1 MNNKITDTELSMLLN
16 NATAIDY
23 EDRLHMLAVSLFT
36 WKGLDEIAGF
46 GASHFIEESLYR
58 YGKACIVNDEEIG
71 IKALNVTAAG
81 KLNIYYLPV
90 KVNAFSTGYNK
101 IYDFD
106 DVVYI
111 MNNELQKPTRDTL
124 ALFAARLYET
134 ERTSDINLQAQK
146 TPVLIEG
153 DKNVLL
159 TLKNTYMQYSGNMPV
174 IYGNKNFDVSSKLNV
189 LRTEA
194 PYIIDKLE
202 DHKHNLWN
210 DCMTFLGI
218 NNANTSKKE
227 RLVTSEVESND
238 QLINYYLNCF
248 YKKRKEACD
257 ILNKKFGTNVEIV
270 LNKEVV
276 DLLAET
282 TRALKKEG
290 DNDGKVHSDDS
301 NSTEE

>member
-23 EDRLHMLAVSLFT
+23 EDRLHMLAISLFT
-36 WKGLDEIAGF
+36 WKGLDDIAGF

-58 YGKACIVNDEEIG
+58 YGKACIVKDDEIG

-111 MNNELQKPTRDTL
+111 MNNELQKPTKDTL
-124 ALFAARLYET
+124 TLFAARLYET
-134 ERTSDINLQAQK
+134 ERTSDVNLQAQK

-189 LRTEA
+189 LRTDA
-194 PYIIDKLE
+194 PYIVDKLE

-248 YKKRKEACD
+248 YKTRKKACD
-257 ILNKKFGTNVEIV
+257 ILNEKFGTNVEIV

-282 TRALKKEG
+282 TEALEKEG
-290 DNDGKVHSDDS
+290 VDNGKVHSNNS
-301 NSTEE
+301 KSTEE

>member
-23 EDRLHMLAVSLFT
+23 EDRLHMLAISLFT
-36 WKGLDEIAGF
+36 WKGLDDIAGF

-58 YGKACIVNDEEIG
+58 YGKACIVNDDEIG

-111 MNNELQKPTRDTL
+111 MNNELQKPTKDTL
-124 ALFAARLYET
+124 TLFAARLYET
-134 ERTSDINLQAQK
+134 ERTSDVNLQAQK

-189 LRTEA
+189 LRTDA
-194 PYIIDKLE
+194 PYIVDKLE

-248 YKKRKEACD
+248 YKTRKKACD
-257 ILNKKFGTNVEIV
+257 ILNEKFGTNVEIV

-282 TRALKKEG
+282 TEALEKEG
-290 DNDGKVHSDDS
+290 GLNGKVHSDNS
-301 NSTEE
+301 KSTEE

>member
-1 MNNKITDTELSMLLN
+1 MGKVTDTELSMFLN
-16 NATAIDY
+16 NATVIDY
-23 EDRLHMLAVSLFT
+23 EDRLHMLATSLFT
-36 WKGLDEIAGF
+36 WKGLDEVAGF

-58 YGKACIVNDEEIG
+58 YGKACIVNDTEIG

-111 MNNELQKPTRDTL
+111 MNNELQKPTQDTL
-124 ALFAARLYET
+124 RLFAQRLYET
-134 ERTSDINLQAQK
+134 ERTTDVNLQAQK

-159 TLKNTYMQYSGNMPV
+159 TLKNVYMQYSGNIPV

-189 LRTEA
+189 LRTDA
-194 PYIIDKLE
+194 PYVVDKL
-202 DHKHNLWN
+202 DVHKDKLWN

-282 TRALKKEG
+282 TKSLKEG
-290 DNDGKVHSDDS
+290 VDSGEVHSDNS
-301 NSTEE
+301 NPTEE

>member
-23 EDRLHMLAVSLFT
+23 EDRLHMLAISLFT
-36 WKGLDEIAGF
+36 WKGLDDIAGF

-58 YGKACIVNDEEIG
+58 YGKACIVKDDEIG

-111 MNNELQKPTRDTL
+111 MNNELQKPTKDTL
-124 ALFAARLYET
+124 TLFAARLYET
-134 ERTSDINLQAQK
+134 ERTSDVNLQAQK

-189 LRTEA
+189 LRTDA
-194 PYIIDKLE
+194 PYIVDKLE

-248 YKKRKEACD
+248 YKTRKKACD
-257 ILNKKFGTNVEIV
+257 ILNEKFGTNVEIV

-282 TRALKKEG
+282 TEALEKEG
-290 DNDGKVHSDDS
+290 GDSGKVYDNNT

>member
-23 EDRLHMLAVSLFT
+23 DDRLHMLATSLFT
-36 WKGLDEIAGF
+36 WKGLDDVAGF

-58 YGKACIVNDEEIG
+58 YGKACIVNDADIG

-81 KLNIYYLPV
+81 KLNLYYLPV

-111 MNNELQKPTRDTL
+111 MNNELQKPTKDTL
-124 ALFAARLYET
+124 SLFARRLYEA
-134 ERTSDINLQAQK
+134 ERTSDVNIQAQK

-153 DKNVLL
+153 DKNTLL
-159 TLKNTYMQYSGNMPV
+159 TLKNVYMQYSGNIPV
-174 IYGNKNFDVSSKLNV
+174 IYGNKNYDISSKLNV

-194 PYIIDKLE
+194 PIVFDKLE
-202 DHKHNLWN
+202 EHKHNLWN

-238 QLINYYLNCF
+238 QLVNYYLNCF

-257 ILNKKFGTNVEIV
+257 ILNKKWGTNVEIV

-276 DLLAET
+276 DLLAKT
-282 TRALKKEG
+282 TENLDKEG
-290 DNDGKVHSDDS
+290 DKNGSLHSNDSKPS
-301 NSTEE
+301 EE

>member
-23 EDRLHMLAVSLFT
+23 EDRLHMLAISLFT
-36 WKGLDEIAGF
+36 WKGLDDIAGF

-58 YGKACIVNDEEIG
+58 YGKACIVNDDEIG

-101 IYDFD
+101 IYNFD

-111 MNNELQKPTRDTL
+111 MNNELQKPTKDTL
-124 ALFAARLYET
+124 TLFAARLYET
-134 ERTSDINLQAQK
+134 ERTSDVNLQAQK

-189 LRTEA
+189 LRTDA
-194 PYIIDKLE
+194 PYIVDKLE

-248 YKKRKEACD
+248 YKTRKKACD
-257 ILNKKFGTNVEIV
+257 ILNEKFGANVEIV

-282 TRALKKEG
+282 TEALEEEG
-290 DNDGKVHSDDS
+290 GLNGKVHSNDS
-301 NSTEE
+301 KSTGE